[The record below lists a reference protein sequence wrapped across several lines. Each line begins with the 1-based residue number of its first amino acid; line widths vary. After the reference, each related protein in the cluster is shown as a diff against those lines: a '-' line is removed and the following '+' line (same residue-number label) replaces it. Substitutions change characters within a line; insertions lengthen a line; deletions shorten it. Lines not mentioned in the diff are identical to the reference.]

1 MKLANETQTTATRG
15 AHSKAGTYSRNE
27 SSKSVLAELPDAPR
41 SSAAQKLRTISVC
54 QTRDAFAVVHVVAAT
69 AIPPNVTEESQVLL
83 AESAQALK
91 L

>member
-1 MKLANETQTTATRG
+1 MKPKRLATRG